1 MRHRLYALAMSCCL
15 AAGATVTAS
24 CGGCDKD
31 NIQVSI
37 SPGQDVIRVGQSTFA
52 PRVGIVGCGGT
63 QPLGDTYTW
72 RSSDATIIRVDANT
86 GVATGLR
93 AGVAEAIVTGKR
105 YGELGSVTITVQG
118 S

>member
-37 SPGQDVIRVGQSTFA
+37 SPGQDVIRV
-52 PRVGIVGCGGT
+52 
-63 QPLGDTYTW
+63 
-72 RSSDATIIRVDANT
+72 DANT

>member
-1 MRHRLYALAMSCCL
+1 M
-15 AAGATVTAS
+15 VTAS
-24 CGGCDKD
+24 CGGCDED

-37 SPGQDVIRVGQSTFA
+37 SPPLDAIRVGQSTFP
-52 PRVGIVGCGGT
+52 PRVGLVGCGGT

-93 AGVAEAIVTGKR
+93 AGVAEALLKGKR
-105 YGELGSVTITVQG
+105 YGELGSITITVQG